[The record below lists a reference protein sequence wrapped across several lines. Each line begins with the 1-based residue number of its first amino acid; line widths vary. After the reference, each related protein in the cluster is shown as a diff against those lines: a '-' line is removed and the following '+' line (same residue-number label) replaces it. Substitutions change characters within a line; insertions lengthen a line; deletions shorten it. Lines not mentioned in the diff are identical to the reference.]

1 MGGWEGG
8 SGAAVETSSL
18 LAATRPLS
26 GLPPPFQGAA
36 SQAATTQAR
45 QPPLPLLLKSRP
57 AGTAV
62 GARDGA
68 GRVGVGHQHPGRLAR
83 RRPRCPL
90 QLWRRPHRLVLQGE
104 EWEWGGWRWSWWWRR
119 RWREEAGAGDDHR
132 ALPAQAGVPAAR
144 PPVEGAH
151 LGEREKLDLSCQRVS
166 YSSSCQPPSCC
177 TTTDCRSSGLT
188 GTPSKYS
195 FAAHMGRLVRG
206 VEGTGCHN
214 FYPDCPFSNQDVLQ
228 IARRINF
235 K

>member
-1 MGGWEGG
+1 MGWEGG
-8 SGAAVETSSL
+8 REGAVL
-18 LAATRPLS
+18 QWR
-26 GLPPPFQGAA
+26 
-36 SQAATTQAR
+36 
-45 QPPLPLLLKSRP
+45 LPLCWLPHDRSQGCHLPSKAPRARRRLRRRANHRCRCCSRP

-68 GRVGVGHQHPGRLAR
+68 GRVGVGHQHPGRPAR

-177 TTTDCRSSGLT
+177 TTTHCRSSGLT